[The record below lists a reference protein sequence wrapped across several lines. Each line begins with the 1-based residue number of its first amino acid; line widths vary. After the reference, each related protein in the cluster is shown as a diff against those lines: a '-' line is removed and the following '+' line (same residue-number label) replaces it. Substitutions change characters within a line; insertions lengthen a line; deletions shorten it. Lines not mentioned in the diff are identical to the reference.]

1 MTNAKN
7 LIDRTGRTIQLAG
20 GRVAMACDD
29 PYNPTPLTIDLTN
42 PKEQKE
48 YYFAEK
54 FNEAPELKSLIK
66 YHALLF
72 LSGAG
77 IGYDS
82 VHFYFFDKNNIV
94 SAEFGKCS
102 QKFLQITDSLGMVN
116 GVPFKKR
123 VPTNERDSYLFIF

>member
-1 MTNAKN
+1 MTDAKN
-7 LIDRTGRTIQLAG
+7 FIDRTGRTIQLAA

-29 PYNPTPLTIDLTN
+29 PYNPTPLTIDLNN

-66 YHALLF
+66 FHALLF

-82 VHFYFFDKNNIV
+82 VHFYYSDKNNIV
-94 SAEFGKCS
+94 AAEFGKCS
-102 QKFLQITDSLGMVN
+102 SKFLSVTDSLGMVN
-116 GVPFKKR
+116 GVPYKKR
-123 VPTNERDSYLFIF
+123 IRSNERDTYIFTF